1 MHEIDYRNFEGL
13 TKEEKYRQIIP
24 QIESLVNGENNLI
37 ANLANITSALKFAF
51 SDFSWTGFY
60 LADDINSG
68 NLVLGPFQGRTA
80 CTRIPAGK
88 GVCGTAAREKRTIIV
103 RDVAEFPGH
112 IACDSGSRSE
122 IVVPIIKEDKVPG
135 VLDVDS
141 YEYSAF
147 DDTDKKFLEELIEKV
162 KHIF

>member
-13 TKEEKYRQIIP
+13 TKEERYRQIIS

-37 ANLANITSALKFAF
+37 ANLANITAALKFAF
-51 SDFSWTGFY
+51 PDFSWTGFY
-60 LADDINSG
+60 LADDNNSG
-68 NLVLGPFQGRTA
+68 SLVLGPFQGRTA

-88 GVCGTAAREKRTIIV
+88 GVCGTAVREKRTIIV
-103 RDVAEFPGH
+103 RNVAEFPGH

-122 IVVPIIKEDKVPG
+122 IVVPVIKEDKISG

>member
-51 SDFSWTGFY
+51 PDFSWTGFY
-60 LADDINSG
+60 LADDGNSG

-122 IVVPIIKEDKVPG
+122 IVVPVIKEDKVPG